1 MPRFRLGG
9 IAAYPILIVWW
20 GLSHV
25 EGPIG
30 EMLRAPLVVNAVAV
44 YNSNAVLGV
53 TWQVTTLAT
62 IFVVTIA
69 ASVFLWQR
77 AEVLN

>member
-1 MPRFRLGG
+1 
-9 IAAYPILIVWW
+9 
-20 GLSHV
+20 
-25 EGPIG
+25 
-30 EMLRAPLVVNAVAV
+30 MLRAPLIVNAVAV
-44 YNSNAVLGV
+44 YNSNAALGV
-53 TWQVTTLAT
+53 TWQMATLAT